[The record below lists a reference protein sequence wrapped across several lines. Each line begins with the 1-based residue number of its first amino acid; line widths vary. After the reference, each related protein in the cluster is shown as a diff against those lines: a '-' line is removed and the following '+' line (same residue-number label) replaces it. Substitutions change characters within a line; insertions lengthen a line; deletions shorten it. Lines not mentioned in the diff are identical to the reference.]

1 MKKRFQIKIQKYFRV
16 LNKHIST
23 AETVDLG
30 VENPFQNHK
39 PVIRSR
45 TLLEDLDLD
54 QSVFST
60 DKQNVVT
67 AFEIFEHLLNPYTIL
82 SEINPTRFSYQYQ
95 CVCGFHQLQK

>member
-1 MKKRFQIKIQKYFRV
+1 MYEKRFQIKIQTYFRV

-23 AETVDLG
+23 AETVLDLG
-30 VENPFQNHK
+30 VENPFQNHEK
-39 PVIRSR
+39 RPFGQEHYW
-45 TLLEDLDLD
+45 EDLDLD

-82 SEINPTRFSYQYQ
+82 SE
-95 CVCGFHQLQK
+95 K